1 MTFLALR
8 AVMKHNAKA
17 KFRPTSVL
25 YIGLSE
31 KNLQPVLHYIKK
43 MIQSFGPVGEK
54 MFHYDSKFSIL
65 SFRQG
70 KETL

>member
-1 MTFLALR
+1 
-8 AVMKHNAKA
+8 MKYNPKA
-17 KFRPTSVL
+17 RFRPTSVL
-25 YIGLSE
+25 FVGLSE

-43 MIQSFGPVGEK
+43 MIQSFGPVGEQ

-70 KETL
+70 KEIL